1 MKTGKE
7 LGVTR
12 LLLNLE
18 SRQEVIQLC
27 GIIGYTGSKEATP
40 ILLQGLSQLEYRGYD
55 SAGIAVSDKDAG
67 IEIRKASGKLQSLIN
82 NISHNYPSGSLG
94 IGHTRWA
101 THGKNTDNNA
111 HPHSDCLGN
120 IVVVHNGIVEN
131 HSDLKYELEQTG
143 HIFVSETDSEVIP
156 HLIETI
162 LKSGCTLEEAT
173 RQAAIRL
180 EGSQAIVVMC
190 KSEPEKLIAF
200 RIGNAGGITV
210 GYGEEEIIIAS
221 DITAI
226 IPQTKR
232 INFLSDGEM
241 VSTTPS
247 NTKFYTLS
255 GKEIQK
261 TPQTMIYDPIS
272 IARGGFKHFML
283 KEIHEQPEA
292 IISTLRGRVTFG
304 SPNISLEGILFDDED
319 LKHINRVV
327 LIAMGTS
334 FHAALVGQHMIEQLS
349 GIPATAENASEFRHR
364 NPIIDEKTLVI
375 SISQSGETT
384 DTLLAMETALNN
396 KSKLLTLSNVE
407 ESQASRLAE
416 GNIYL
421 RAGPEIGVASTKTFT
436 CSLEALYILA
446 AYLGYKKGFLSKDI
460 LCEKLLDLEKLPD
473 KLGKI
478 TSNSE
483 IYIKLAELYHDRSN
497 FLYLGRGINYPIALE
512 GALKLKEISYIHAE
526 GCPAGEIKHGP
537 IALID
542 EHIPIVAIVTSGKMR
557 EKMINNIYEVKT
569 RGGKI
574 IAVATEGDEEIQT
587 LADHTIYVPQTTE
600 ILTPLLTTI
609 PLQLLAYHIA
619 VKRGCDV
626 DQPRNLAK
634 TVTVE

>member
-1 MKTGKE
+1 M
-7 LGVTR
+7 
-12 LLLNLE
+12 
-18 SRQEVIQLC
+18 C
-27 GIIGYTGSKEATP
+27 GIIGYTGNKEATP
-40 ILLQGLSQLEYRGYD
+40 ILLKGLSQLEYRGYD
-55 SAGIAVSDKDAG
+55 SSGIAVSDGEAG
-67 IEIRKASGKLQSLIN
+67 VSVRKASGKLESLVS
-82 NISHNYPSGSLG
+82 NISHDYPSGNLG

-101 THGKNTDNNA
+101 THGKNTENNA
-111 HPHSDCLGN
+111 HPHGDCAGN
-120 IVVVHNGIVEN
+120 ILVVHNGIVEN
-131 HSDLKYELEQTG
+131 HSALKDELNKNG
-143 HIFVSETDSEVIP
+143 HTFVSETDSEVIP
-156 HLIETI
+156 HLIEAI
-162 LKSGCTLEEAT
+162 LKSGYTLEEAT
-173 RQAAIRL
+173 LMAARQL
-180 EGSQAIVVMC
+180 EGSQAIVVMS
-190 KSEPEKLIAF
+190 KSEPEKLLAF
-200 RIGNAGGITV
+200 RIGNAGGITI
-210 GYGEEEIIIAS
+210 GYGEDEVVIAS

-226 IPQTKR
+226 IPHTKKV
-232 INFLSDGEM
+232 NFLSDGEM

-247 NTKFYTLS
+247 NTKFFTLN
-255 GKEIQK
+255 GEEFNK
-261 TPQTMIYDPIS
+261 TPQTMSYDPVS

-283 KEIHEQPEA
+283 KEIHEQPES
-292 IISTLRGRVTFG
+292 IISTLRGRVIFG
-304 SPNISLEGILFDDED
+304 SSDILLEEIPLDKKTLRD
-319 LKHINRVV
+319 INRVV
-327 LIAMGTS
+327 LVAMGTS

-396 KSKLLTLSNVE
+396 KATVLTISNVE
-407 ESQASRLAE
+407 ESQASRLAQ

-421 RAGPEIGVASTKTFT
+421 RSGPEIGVASTKTFT
-436 CSLEALYILA
+436 CSMEALYILS
-446 AYLGYKKGFLSKDI
+446 AYLGHQNGFLSEET
-460 LCEKLLDLEKLPD
+460 LREKLMDLEKLPD

-478 TSNSE
+478 TSDSE
-483 IYIKLAELYHDRSN
+483 SYIKLAELYHDRSN

-526 GCPAGEIKHGP
+526 GFPAGEIKHGP

-542 EHIPIVAIVTSGKMR
+542 ENIPVVAIVTSGKMR
-557 EKMINNIYEVKT
+557 EKMVNNIHEVKT

-574 IAVATEGDEEIQT
+574 IAIATEGDKEIET
-587 LADHTIYVPQTTE
+587 LADHTIYIPDATE

>member
-1 MKTGKE
+1 M
-7 LGVTR
+7 
-12 LLLNLE
+12 
-18 SRQEVIQLC
+18 C
-27 GIIGYTGSKEATP
+27 GIIGYTGNKEATP
-40 ILLQGLSQLEYRGYD
+40 ILLKGLSQLEYRGYD
-55 SAGIAVSDKDAG
+55 SSGIAVSDGEAG
-67 IEIRKASGKLQSLIN
+67 VSVRKASGKLESLVS
-82 NISHNYPSGSLG
+82 NISHDYPSGNLG

-101 THGKNTDNNA
+101 THGKNTENNA
-111 HPHSDCLGN
+111 HPHGDCTGN
-120 IVVVHNGIVEN
+120 ILVVHNGIVEN
-131 HSDLKYELEQTG
+131 HSALKDELNKNG
-143 HIFVSETDSEVIP
+143 HTFVSETDSEVIP
-156 HLIETI
+156 HLIEAI
-162 LKSGCTLEEAT
+162 LKSGYTLEEAT
-173 RQAAIRL
+173 LMAARQL
-180 EGSQAIVVMC
+180 EGSQAIVVMS
-190 KSEPEKLIAF
+190 KSEPEKLLAF
-200 RIGNAGGITV
+200 RIGNAGGITI
-210 GYGEEEIIIAS
+210 GYGEDEVVIAS

-226 IPQTKR
+226 IPHTKKV
-232 INFLSDGEM
+232 NFLSDGEM

-247 NTKFYTLS
+247 NTKFFTLN
-255 GKEIQK
+255 GEEFNK
-261 TPQTMIYDPIS
+261 TPQTMSYDPVS

-283 KEIHEQPEA
+283 KEIHEQPES
-292 IISTLRGRVTFG
+292 IISTLRGRVIFG
-304 SPNISLEGILFDDED
+304 SSDILLEEIPLDKKTLRD
-319 LKHINRVV
+319 INRVV
-327 LIAMGTS
+327 LVAMGTS

-396 KSKLLTLSNVE
+396 KATVLTISNVE
-407 ESQASRLAE
+407 ESQASRLAQ

-421 RAGPEIGVASTKTFT
+421 RSGPEIGVASTKTFT
-436 CSLEALYILA
+436 CSMEALYILS
-446 AYLGYKKGFLSKDI
+446 AYLGHLNGFLSEET
-460 LCEKLLDLEKLPD
+460 LREKLMDLEKLPD

-478 TSNSE
+478 TSDSE
-483 IYIKLAELYHDRSN
+483 SYIKLAELYHDRSN

-526 GCPAGEIKHGP
+526 GFPAGEIKHGP

-542 EHIPIVAIVTSGKMR
+542 ENIPVVAIVTSGKMR
-557 EKMINNIYEVKT
+557 EKMVNNIHEVKT

-574 IAVATEGDEEIQT
+574 IAIATEGDKEIET
-587 LADHTIYVPQTTE
+587 LADHTIYIPDATE

>member
-1 MKTGKE
+1 M
-7 LGVTR
+7 
-12 LLLNLE
+12 
-18 SRQEVIQLC
+18 C
-27 GIIGYTGSKEATP
+27 GIIGYTGNKEATP
-40 ILLQGLSQLEYRGYD
+40 ILLKGLSQLEYRGYD
-55 SAGIAVSDKDAG
+55 SSGIAVSDGEAG
-67 IEIRKASGKLQSLIN
+67 VSVRKASGKLESLVS
-82 NISHNYPSGSLG
+82 NISHDYPSGNLG

-101 THGKNTDNNA
+101 THGKNTENNA
-111 HPHSDCLGN
+111 HPHGDCTGN
-120 IVVVHNGIVEN
+120 ILVVHNGIVEN
-131 HSDLKYELEQTG
+131 HAALKDELNKNG
-143 HIFVSETDSEVIP
+143 HTFVSETDSEVIP
-156 HLIETI
+156 HLIEAI
-162 LKSGCTLEEAT
+162 LKSGYTLEEAT
-173 RQAAIRL
+173 LMAARQL
-180 EGSQAIVVMC
+180 EGSQAIVVMS
-190 KSEPEKLIAF
+190 KSEPEKLLAF
-200 RIGNAGGITV
+200 RIGNAGGITI
-210 GYGEEEIIIAS
+210 GYGEDEVVIAS

-226 IPQTKR
+226 IPHTKKV
-232 INFLSDGEM
+232 NFLSDGEM

-247 NTKFYTLS
+247 NTKFFTLN
-255 GKEIQK
+255 GEEFKK
-261 TPQTMIYDPIS
+261 TPQTMSYDPVS

-283 KEIHEQPEA
+283 KEIHEQPES
-292 IISTLRGRVTFG
+292 IISTLRGRVIFG
-304 SPNISLEGILFDDED
+304 SSDILLEEIPLDKKTLRD
-319 LKHINRVV
+319 INRVV
-327 LIAMGTS
+327 LVAMGTS

-396 KSKLLTLSNVE
+396 KATLLTISNVE
-407 ESQASRLAE
+407 ESQASRLAQ

-421 RAGPEIGVASTKTFT
+421 RSGPEIGVASTKTFT
-436 CSLEALYILA
+436 CSMEALYILS
-446 AYLGYKKGFLSKDI
+446 AYLGHQNGFLSEET
-460 LCEKLLDLEKLPD
+460 LREKLMDLEKLPD

-478 TSNSE
+478 TSDSE
-483 IYIKLAELYHDRSN
+483 SYIKLAELYHDRSN

-526 GCPAGEIKHGP
+526 GFPAGEIKHGP

-542 EHIPIVAIVTSGKMR
+542 ENIPVVAIVTSGKMR
-557 EKMINNIYEVKT
+557 EKMVNNIHEVKT

-574 IAVATEGDEEIQT
+574 IAIATEGDKEIET
-587 LADHTIYVPQTTE
+587 LADHTIYIPDATE

>member
-1 MKTGKE
+1 M
-7 LGVTR
+7 
-12 LLLNLE
+12 
-18 SRQEVIQLC
+18 C
-27 GIIGYTGSKEATP
+27 GIIGYTGNKEATP
-40 ILLQGLSQLEYRGYD
+40 ILLKGLSQLEYRGYD
-55 SAGIAVSDKDAG
+55 SSGIAVSDGEAG
-67 IEIRKASGKLQSLIN
+67 VSVRKASGKLESLVS
-82 NISHNYPSGSLG
+82 NISHDYPSGNLG

-101 THGKNTDNNA
+101 THGKNTENNA
-111 HPHSDCLGN
+111 HPHGDCTGN
-120 IVVVHNGIVEN
+120 ILVVHNGIVEN
-131 HSDLKYELEQTG
+131 HAALKDELNKNG
-143 HIFVSETDSEVIP
+143 HTFVSETDSEVIP
-156 HLIETI
+156 HLIEAI
-162 LKSGCTLEEAT
+162 LKSGYTLEEAT
-173 RQAAIRL
+173 LMAARQL
-180 EGSQAIVVMC
+180 EGSQAIVVMS
-190 KSEPEKLIAF
+190 KSEPEKLLAF
-200 RIGNAGGITV
+200 RIGNAGGITI
-210 GYGEEEIIIAS
+210 GYGEDEVVIAS

-226 IPQTKR
+226 IPHTKKV
-232 INFLSDGEM
+232 NFLSDGEM

-247 NTKFYTLS
+247 NTKFFTLN
-255 GKEIQK
+255 GEEFNK
-261 TPQTMIYDPIS
+261 TPQTMSYDPVS

-283 KEIHEQPEA
+283 KEIHEQPES
-292 IISTLRGRVTFG
+292 IISTLRGRVIFG
-304 SPNISLEGILFDDED
+304 SSDILLEEIPLDKKTLRD
-319 LKHINRVV
+319 INRVV
-327 LIAMGTS
+327 LVAMGTS

-396 KSKLLTLSNVE
+396 KATVLTISNVE
-407 ESQASRLAE
+407 ESQASRLAQ

-421 RAGPEIGVASTKTFT
+421 RSGPEIGVASTKTFT
-436 CSLEALYILA
+436 CSMEALYILS
-446 AYLGYKKGFLSKDI
+446 AYLGHLNGFLSEET
-460 LCEKLLDLEKLPD
+460 LREKLMDLEKLPD

-478 TSNSE
+478 TSDSE
-483 IYIKLAELYHDRSN
+483 SYIKLAELYHDRSN

-526 GCPAGEIKHGP
+526 GFPAGEIKHGP

-542 EHIPIVAIVTSGKMR
+542 ENIPVVAIVTSGKMR
-557 EKMINNIYEVKT
+557 EKMVNNIHEVKT

-574 IAVATEGDEEIQT
+574 IAIATEGDKEIET
-587 LADHTIYVPQTTE
+587 LADHTIYIPDATE

>member
-1 MKTGKE
+1 
-7 LGVTR
+7 
-12 LLLNLE
+12 
-18 SRQEVIQLC
+18 LC
-27 GIIGYTGSKEATP
+27 GIIGYTGNKEATP
-40 ILLQGLSQLEYRGYD
+40 ILLKGLSQLEYRGYD
-55 SAGIAVSDKDAG
+55 SSGIAVSDGEAG
-67 IEIRKASGKLQSLIN
+67 VSVRKASGKLESLVS
-82 NISHNYPSGSLG
+82 NISHDYPSGNLG

-101 THGKNTDNNA
+101 THGKNTENNA
-111 HPHSDCLGN
+111 HPHGDCTGN
-120 IVVVHNGIVEN
+120 ILVVHNGIVEN
-131 HSDLKYELEQTG
+131 HSALKDELNKNG
-143 HIFVSETDSEVIP
+143 HTFVSETDSEVIP
-156 HLIETI
+156 HLIEAI
-162 LKSGCTLEEAT
+162 LKSDCTLEEAT
-173 RQAAIRL
+173 LMAARQL
-180 EGSQAIVVMC
+180 EGSQAIVVMS
-190 KSEPEKLIAF
+190 KSEPEKLLAF
-200 RIGNAGGITV
+200 RIGNAGGITI
-210 GYGEEEIIIAS
+210 GYGEDEVVIAS

-226 IPQTKR
+226 IPHTKKV
-232 INFLSDGEM
+232 NFLSDGEM

-247 NTKFYTLS
+247 NTKFFTLN
-255 GKEIQK
+255 GEEFNK
-261 TPQTMIYDPIS
+261 TPQTMSYDPVS

-283 KEIHEQPEA
+283 KEIHEQPES
-292 IISTLRGRVTFG
+292 IISTLRGRVIFG
-304 SPNISLEGILFDDED
+304 SSDILLEEIPLDKKTLRD
-319 LKHINRVV
+319 INRVV
-327 LIAMGTS
+327 LVAMGTS

-396 KSKLLTLSNVE
+396 KATLLTISNVE
-407 ESQASRLAE
+407 ESQASRLAQ

-421 RAGPEIGVASTKTFT
+421 RSGPEIGVASTKTFT
-436 CSLEALYILA
+436 CSMEALYILS
-446 AYLGYKKGFLSKDI
+446 AYLGHQNGFLSEEM
-460 LCEKLLDLEKLPD
+460 LREKLMDLEKLPD

-478 TSNSE
+478 TSDSE
-483 IYIKLAELYHDRSN
+483 SYIKLAELYHDRSN

-526 GCPAGEIKHGP
+526 GFPAGEIKHGP

-542 EHIPIVAIVTSGKMR
+542 ENIPVVAIVTSGKMR
-557 EKMINNIYEVKT
+557 EKMVNNIHEVKT

-574 IAVATEGDEEIQT
+574 IAIATEGDKEIET
-587 LADHTIYVPQTTE
+587 LADHTIYIPDATE

>member
-1 MKTGKE
+1 M
-7 LGVTR
+7 
-12 LLLNLE
+12 
-18 SRQEVIQLC
+18 C
-27 GIIGYTGSKEATP
+27 GIIGYTGNKEATP
-40 ILLQGLSQLEYRGYD
+40 ILLKGLSQLEYRGYD
-55 SAGIAVSDKDAG
+55 SSGIAVSDGEAG
-67 IEIRKASGKLQSLIN
+67 VSVRKASGKLESLVS
-82 NISHNYPSGSLG
+82 NISHDYPSGNLG

-101 THGKNTDNNA
+101 THGKNTENNA
-111 HPHSDCLGN
+111 HPHGDCTGN
-120 IVVVHNGIVEN
+120 ILVVHNGIVEN
-131 HSDLKYELEQTG
+131 HAALKDELNKNG
-143 HIFVSETDSEVIP
+143 HTFVSETDSEVIP
-156 HLIETI
+156 HLIEAI
-162 LKSGCTLEEAT
+162 LKSGYTLEEAT
-173 RQAAIRL
+173 LMAARQL
-180 EGSQAIVVMC
+180 EGSQAIVVMS
-190 KSEPEKLIAF
+190 KSEPEKLLAF
-200 RIGNAGGITV
+200 RIGNAGGITI
-210 GYGEEEIIIAS
+210 GYGEDEVVIAS

-226 IPQTKR
+226 IPHTKKV
-232 INFLSDGEM
+232 NFLSDGEM

-247 NTKFYTLS
+247 NTKFFTLN
-255 GKEIQK
+255 GEEFNK
-261 TPQTMIYDPIS
+261 TPQTMSYDPVS

-283 KEIHEQPEA
+283 KEIHEQPES
-292 IISTLRGRVTFG
+292 IISTLRGRVIFG
-304 SPNISLEGILFDDED
+304 SSDIFLEEIPLDKKTLRD
-319 LKHINRVV
+319 INRVV
-327 LIAMGTS
+327 LVAMGTS

-396 KSKLLTLSNVE
+396 KATLLTISNVE
-407 ESQASRLAE
+407 ESKASRLAQ

-421 RAGPEIGVASTKTFT
+421 RSGPEIGVASTKTFT
-436 CSLEALYILA
+436 CSMEALYILS
-446 AYLGYKKGFLSKDI
+446 AYLGHQNGFLSEET
-460 LCEKLLDLEKLPD
+460 LREKLMDLEKLPD

-478 TSNSE
+478 TSDSE
-483 IYIKLAELYHDRSN
+483 SYIKLAELYHDRSN

-526 GCPAGEIKHGP
+526 GFPAGEIKHGP

-542 EHIPIVAIVTSGKMR
+542 ENIPVVAIVTSGKMR
-557 EKMINNIYEVKT
+557 EKMVNNIHEVKT

-574 IAVATEGDEEIQT
+574 IAIATEGDKEIET
-587 LADHTIYVPQTTE
+587 LADHTIYIPDATE

>member
-1 MKTGKE
+1 M
-7 LGVTR
+7 
-12 LLLNLE
+12 
-18 SRQEVIQLC
+18 C
-27 GIIGYTGSKEATP
+27 GIIGYTGNKEATP
-40 ILLQGLSQLEYRGYD
+40 ILLKGLSQLEYRGYD
-55 SAGIAVSDKDAG
+55 SSGIAVSDGEAG
-67 IEIRKASGKLQSLIN
+67 VSVRKASGKLESLVS
-82 NISHNYPSGSLG
+82 NISHDYPSGNLG

-101 THGKNTDNNA
+101 THGKNTENNA
-111 HPHSDCLGN
+111 HPHGDCTGN
-120 IVVVHNGIVEN
+120 ILVVHNGIVEN
-131 HSDLKYELEQTG
+131 HAALKDELNKNG
-143 HIFVSETDSEVIP
+143 HTFVSETDSEVIP
-156 HLIETI
+156 HLIEAI
-162 LKSGCTLEEAT
+162 LKSGYTLEEAT
-173 RQAAIRL
+173 LMAARQL
-180 EGSQAIVVMC
+180 EGSQAIVVMS
-190 KSEPEKLIAF
+190 KSEPEKLLAF
-200 RIGNAGGITV
+200 RIGNAGGITI
-210 GYGEEEIIIAS
+210 GYGEDEVVIAS

-226 IPQTKR
+226 IPHTKKV
-232 INFLSDGEM
+232 NFLSDGEM

-247 NTKFYTLS
+247 NTKFFTLN
-255 GKEIQK
+255 GEEFKK
-261 TPQTMIYDPIS
+261 TPQTMSYDPVS

-283 KEIHEQPEA
+283 KEIHEQPES
-292 IISTLRGRVTFG
+292 IISTLRGRVIFG
-304 SPNISLEGILFDDED
+304 SSDILLEEIPLDKKTLRD
-319 LKHINRVV
+319 INRVV
-327 LIAMGTS
+327 LVAMGTS

-396 KSKLLTLSNVE
+396 KATLLTISNVE
-407 ESQASRLAE
+407 ESQASRLAQ

-421 RAGPEIGVASTKTFT
+421 RSGPEIGVASTKTFT
-436 CSLEALYILA
+436 CSMEALYILS
-446 AYLGYKKGFLSKDI
+446 AYLGHQNGFLSEEM
-460 LCEKLLDLEKLPD
+460 LREKLMDLEKLPD

-478 TSNSE
+478 TSDSE
-483 IYIKLAELYHDRSN
+483 SYIKLAELYHDRSN

-526 GCPAGEIKHGP
+526 GFPAGEIKHGP

-542 EHIPIVAIVTSGKMR
+542 ENIPVVAIVTSGKMR
-557 EKMINNIYEVKT
+557 EKMVNNIHEVKT

-574 IAVATEGDEEIQT
+574 IAIATEGDKEIET
-587 LADHTIYVPQTTE
+587 LADHTIYIPDATE

>member
-1 MKTGKE
+1 M
-7 LGVTR
+7 
-12 LLLNLE
+12 
-18 SRQEVIQLC
+18 C
-27 GIIGYTGSKEATP
+27 GIIGYTGNKEATP
-40 ILLQGLSQLEYRGYD
+40 ILLKGLSQLEYRGYD
-55 SAGIAVSDKDAG
+55 SSGIAVSDGEAG
-67 IEIRKASGKLQSLIN
+67 VSVRKASGKLESLVS
-82 NISHNYPSGSLG
+82 NISHDYPSGNLG

-101 THGKNTDNNA
+101 THGKNTENNA
-111 HPHSDCLGN
+111 HPHGDCTGN
-120 IVVVHNGIVEN
+120 ILVVHNGIVEN
-131 HSDLKYELEQTG
+131 HSALKDELNKNG
-143 HIFVSETDSEVIP
+143 HTFVSETDSEVIP
-156 HLIETI
+156 HLIEAI
-162 LKSGCTLEEAT
+162 LKSGYTLEEAT
-173 RQAAIRL
+173 LMAARQL
-180 EGSQAIVVMC
+180 EGSQAIVVMS
-190 KSEPEKLIAF
+190 KSEPEKLLAF
-200 RIGNAGGITV
+200 RIGNAGGITI
-210 GYGEEEIIIAS
+210 GYGEDEVVIAS

-226 IPQTKR
+226 IPHTKKV
-232 INFLSDGEM
+232 NFLSDGEM

-247 NTKFYTLS
+247 NTKFFTLN
-255 GKEIQK
+255 GEEFKK
-261 TPQTMIYDPIS
+261 TPQTMSYDPVS

-283 KEIHEQPEA
+283 KEIHEQPES
-292 IISTLRGRVTFG
+292 IISTLRGRVIFG
-304 SPNISLEGILFDDED
+304 SSDILLEEIPLDKKTLRD
-319 LKHINRVV
+319 INRVV
-327 LIAMGTS
+327 LVAMGTS

-396 KSKLLTLSNVE
+396 KATLLTISNVE
-407 ESQASRLAE
+407 ESQASRLAQ

-421 RAGPEIGVASTKTFT
+421 RSGPEIGVASTKTFT
-436 CSLEALYILA
+436 CSMEALYILS
-446 AYLGYKKGFLSKDI
+446 AYLGHQNGFLSEEM
-460 LCEKLLDLEKLPD
+460 LREKLMDLEKLPD

-478 TSNSE
+478 TSDSE
-483 IYIKLAELYHDRSN
+483 SYIKLAELYHDRSN

-526 GCPAGEIKHGP
+526 GFPAGEIKHGP

-542 EHIPIVAIVTSGKMR
+542 ENIPVVAIVTSGKMR
-557 EKMINNIYEVKT
+557 EKMVNNIHEVKT

-574 IAVATEGDEEIQT
+574 IAIATEGDKEIET
-587 LADHTIYVPQTTE
+587 LADHTIYIPDATE